1 MPVLLLSPL
10 RAEIV
15 VSVMVAVTTP
25 VVLVSIVLAWA
36 TVVLPVTVAITAA
49 AVSIVVALMAVAMSP
64 AEPVS
69 VPTEP
74 ALTLT
79 VVLPSRMFSALAST
93 EESVTEM
100 V

>member
-1 MPVLLLSPL
+1 MLLLRPL

-36 TVVLPVTVAITAA
+36 TVALPVTVATT
-49 AVSIVVALMAVAMSP
+49 

-69 VPTEP
+69 MVA
-74 ALTLT
+74 ALMAIVHDGATANEAAKFLK
-79 VVLPSRMFSALAST
+79 
-93 EESVTEM
+93 
-100 V
+100 